1 MIMND
6 LSIIVRHMRVFAERS
21 FAHLELGFPEQVVVM
36 LLGSGGQMNQDQIS
50 KTLDV
55 DKGAI
60 AKTLLKLEEKQLIT
74 RTINP
79 ENRREKLISITPS
92 AHEIVGTMHSNYAA
106 WTESVYA
113 GISDADIAQFKKTLS
128 HIAQNSHDLI
138 KGDN

>member
-6 LSIIVRHMRVFAERS
+6 LSMIVRHMRVYAERS
-21 FAHLELGFPEQVVVM
+21 FAHLELGFPEQVILM

-50 KTLDV
+50 KLLDV

-79 ENRREKLISITPS
+79 ENRREKLISATPS
-92 AHEIVGTMHSNYAA
+92 AREVMGMMHTSYAA

-113 GISDADIAQFKKTLS
+113 GISEADIAQFKSTLS
-128 HIAQNSHDLI
+128 HMAQNSHDLI